1 MGELGVS
8 IVVLGSSYLKRL
20 FAALVVAGA
29 TKLGS
34 PDPTLSPGGASKDF
48 KN

>member
-1 MGELGVS
+1 MGDLGVS

-20 FAALVVAGA
+20 FAALIVTGA
-29 TKLGS
+29 TKLGP
-34 PDPTLSPGGASKDF
+34 PDPTLSPGGASKGF